1 MFAFTRFMD
10 ITFTVNDCFFFGAI
24 ISATDPGILLSYQNL
39 NLQCA
44 TLLRVTNQYDLC
56 EAFN

>member
-1 MFAFTRFMD
+1 MD